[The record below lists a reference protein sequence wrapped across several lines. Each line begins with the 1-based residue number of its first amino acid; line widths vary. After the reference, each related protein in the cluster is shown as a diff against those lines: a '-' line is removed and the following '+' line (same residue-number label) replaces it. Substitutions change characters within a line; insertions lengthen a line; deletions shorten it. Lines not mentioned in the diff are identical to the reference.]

1 VLRRYALRLHRERVH
16 QPAKAE
22 HDREVVGLPRTR
34 RIAAKVC
41 ATINSESFM
50 AARPSDHSFEEVRA
64 VALDLL
70 AGREK
75 GTLPLTIYQHLKVGV
90 GEVFVRREDPSVRL
104 VGGNPNFTHLSDNDS
119 ELFLEVFWSL
129 FREGI
134 ITLGL
139 NDMNRDFPHFR
150 VTEFGRRLIVHQ
162 QAYFFHDVSSY
173 ERAIRMEVPAIDDIT
188 VLYLK
193 EAMQSFKTGCVL
205 ASTVMLGVAT
215 EHTFLLL
222 LDTIERSQSHGPTFA
237 RVGRERT
244 ILQKFNKF
252 KTILDGQVGNLSPEI
267 KEDLDTHFAGILSI
281 IRTFRNQAG
290 HPTGKI
296 IDREQAYVL
305 MQLFIPYCKK
315 MYQLRAYFS

>member
-1 VLRRYALRLHRERVH
+1 MK
-16 QPAKAE
+16 P
-22 HDREVVGLPRTR
+22 T
-34 RIAAKVC
+34 
-41 ATINSESFM
+41 
-50 AARPSDHSFEEVRA
+50 DHSFEEVRA

-70 AGREK
+70 AGRER
-75 GTLPLTIYQHLKVGV
+75 GPFQLINYQNLMVAV
-90 GEVFVRREDPSVRL
+90 GEVFTRRENPTQRPVSL
-104 VGGNPNFTHLSDNDS
+104 NPNFTQLSPNDS
-119 ELFLEVFWSL
+119 ELFLEIFWSL
-129 FREGI
+129 FREGV

-139 NDMNRDFPHFR
+139 NDSNRDFPHFR
-150 VTEFGRRLIVHQ
+150 VTGFGRKIIEHQ

-173 ERAIRMEVPAIDDIT
+173 ERAITSEVPAIDSVT
-188 VLYLK
+188 LLYLK

-222 LDTIERSQSHGPTFA
+222 LGKIEQNQKYWPTFS
-237 RVGRERT
+237 RVSKERT
-244 ILQKFNKF
+244 ILQKVNKF
-252 KTILDGQVGNLSPEI
+252 KDILDTQASNLTPEI

-315 MYQLRAYFS
+315 MYQIMTHYA